1 MFYLATSPSTLAL
14 AMLSTMMT
22 FEDNADLGSNVFNFW
37 SLGKTQAIQE
47 RTGSQS
53 QSSTQQFVGKCS
65 IAKLA
70 EIMKKMSFNFSH
82 FQIVSYCTKCSSLR

>member
-53 QSSTQQFVGKCS
+53 QSST
-65 IAKLA
+65 
-70 EIMKKMSFNFSH
+70 
-82 FQIVSYCTKCSSLR
+82 